1 MNIFNKF
8 KQIVGMKG
16 GFIPKSLM
24 TMTMTTQRRTK
35 RRTKRTKKRTIK
47 KTSK

>member
-8 KQIVGMKG
+8 KQIIGMKG

-24 TMTMTTQRRTK
+24 VTGTITRRTRRRTK
-35 RRTKRTKKRTIK
+35 SKRRRTIK
-47 KTSK
+47 KLSK

>member
-8 KQIVGMKG
+8 KQMVGMRG

-24 TMTMTTQRRTK
+24 GTITRRTRRRTK
-35 RRTKRTKKRTIK
+35 SKRRRTIK
-47 KTSK
+47 KSSK

>member
-8 KQIVGMKG
+8 KQIIGMKG
-16 GFIPKSLM
+16 GFIPKSL
-24 TMTMTTQRRTK
+24 TMTMTRRTRRRTK
-35 RRTKRTKKRTIK
+35 SKRRRTIK